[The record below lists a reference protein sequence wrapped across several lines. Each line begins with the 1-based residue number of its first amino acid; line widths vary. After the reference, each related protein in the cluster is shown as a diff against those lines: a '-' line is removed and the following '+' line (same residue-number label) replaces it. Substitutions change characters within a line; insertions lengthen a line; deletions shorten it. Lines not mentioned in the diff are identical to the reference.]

1 MLSSR
6 RRTAL
11 ASRDAFAKT
20 PPSIEKIFCL
30 ALISGD
36 YSQSKHNPGLDGKAK
51 KREIVGDLRTNCGR
65 NFRHVSDR
73 QKGFNLGEFVEKLQD
88 SVT

>member
-1 MLSSR
+1 
-6 RRTAL
+6 
-11 ASRDAFAKT
+11 
-20 PPSIEKIFCL
+20 
-30 ALISGD
+30 
-36 YSQSKHNPGLDGKAK
+36 LDGKAK